1 MMDVI
6 SPHDHI
12 NSRMHLDTCNLRSAK
27 LHHIV
32 DVMDVVVLDEAE
44 HAAHPTNNTALLTV
58 VDVVPTDDVASHLFF
73 QPAMILATADC
84 ITFHLSGTLYIFI
97 GEIMVIVRIQIF
109 SKGNTRA
116 FAVGDL
122 AVLNDPAF
130 TPVRADHTIL
140 ISCRRCP
147 GGSCLCHYEAADCDI
162 AHTGF

>member
-1 MMDVI
+1 MDVI

-44 HAAHPTNNTALLTV
+44 DTAHSANNTALLTV
-58 VDVVPTDDVASHLFF
+58 MDVIPADDVASHLFF

-109 SKGNTRA
+109 SKGNARA

-130 TPVRADHTIL
+130 APVRADHTIL
-140 ISCRRCP
+140 ISGRRSP

-162 AHTGF
+162 THTGF

>member
-1 MMDVI
+1 M
-6 SPHDHI
+6 
-12 NSRMHLDTCNLRSAK
+12 
-27 LHHIV
+27 
-32 DVMDVVVLDEAE
+32 VVLNEAE
-44 HAAHPTNNTALLTV
+44 HTAHPADDTALLTV

-73 QPAMILATADC
+73 QPAMILATGRLHHVPSEWDS
-84 ITFHLSGTLYIFI
+84 LLFI

-109 SKGNTRA
+109 SKGNARA

-122 AVLNDPAF
+122 AVLKVQPLLQCG
-130 TPVRADHTIL
+130 RHIHL